1 MPESHDVDQSVVV
14 EEPTQTEELEMQLK
28 KIDALYAINPSQML
42 LNARLIILA
51 EMMTLRNLPE
61 VTRQRQD

>member
-1 MPESHDVDQSVVV
+1 MSESHVDQSVVV

-61 VTRQRQD
+61 VTR